1 MIEAGDAAPGRRY
14 RRRMNGDAPL
24 PEDRPRAM
32 HDLGGVSRF
41 LCEPVDT
48 ASHTLTDFDREVDA
62 IRQILGM
69 KQVMSVDELRRGI
82 EAIPEADYHRL
93 SYYQRWVHSIV
104 ATLLAK
110 GVIDPA
116 ELRAALDRA

>member
-1 MIEAGDAAPGRRY
+1 MENAP
-14 RRRMNGDAPL
+14 A

-41 LCEPVDT
+41 MCEPVDP
-48 ASHTLTDFDREVDA
+48 APHELTDFDKQVDA

-82 EAIPEADYHRL
+82 EAVPEAEYHRL
-93 SYYQRWVHSIV
+93 SYYQRWILSITGNLV
-104 ATLLAK
+104 EK
-110 GVIDPA
+110 GVITEE
-116 ELRAALDRA
+116 ELRAALAAP